1 MGVIIMLVIKN
12 ETTGVIY
19 PADNCTWK
27 EAASASGYGY
37 TINTANFYG
46 TGSAVVIATPV
57 LGFIGKSGRFVKV
70 SD

>member
-1 MGVIIMLVIKN
+1 MLVIKSDS
-12 ETTGVIY
+12 TGVIY
-19 PADNCTWK
+19 PADNCSWK
-27 EAASASGYGY
+27 EAASGSGYGY

-46 TGSAVVIATPV
+46 TGAAVTIANPV

>member
-1 MGVIIMLVIKN
+1 MLVIKSDS
-12 ETTGVIY
+12 TGVIY

-27 EAASASGYGY
+27 QAASASGQGY

-46 TGSAVVIATPV
+46 TGAAVVIANPV
-57 LGFIGKSGRFVKV
+57 LGIIGKSGRFVKI

>member
-1 MGVIIMLVIKN
+1 MLVIKSD
-12 ETTGVIY
+12 TTGVIY
-19 PADNCTWK
+19 PADACSWK
-27 EAASASGYGY
+27 EAASTSGYGY

-46 TGSAVVIATPV
+46 TGAAVAIANPV

>member
-1 MGVIIMLVIKN
+1 MLVIKSDS
-12 ETTGVIY
+12 TGVIY

-27 EAASASGYGY
+27 QAASASGNGY

-46 TGSAVVIATPV
+46 TGSAVVIADPV
-57 LGFIGKSGRFVKV
+57 LGIIGKSGRFVKI